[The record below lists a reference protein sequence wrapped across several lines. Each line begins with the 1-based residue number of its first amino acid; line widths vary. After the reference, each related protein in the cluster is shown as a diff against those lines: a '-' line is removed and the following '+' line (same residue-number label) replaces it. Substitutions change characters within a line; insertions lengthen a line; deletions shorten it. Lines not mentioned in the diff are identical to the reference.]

1 MSDEFL
7 GRAKSNHFSALKQSG
22 NDPEEYAS
30 HMRILGKYHFRD
42 IHEWTGGD
50 GKTYRCP
57 WHPIHVCS
65 SGNCD
70 GKERQ
75 IDSVDSEDSEA
86 GSRVSGRQVVQDKTM
101 EDSDDSDSGDSEG
114 SEDSEDSDGDYNTN
128 FTCEGRP
135 YKVRGRALTCHLHSL
150 LYEIECNRIAE
161 KANEVIDP
169 VMGKDHSNL
178 PESKFSVLTKF
189 RPKDTNLHQMHY
201 EVSTMGLC
209 QSNMTYLIK
218 CKGSTYQWVL
228 ELFGRMGLPQIHG
241 IEEIISK
248 ENSERM
254 KRLNYH
260 KQITQRGNKWHSSKG
275 INKNRKKCTRLK

>member
-1 MSDEFL
+1 M
-7 GRAKSNHFSALKQSG
+7 
-22 NDPEEYAS
+22 
-30 HMRILGKYHFRD
+30 
-42 IHEWTGGD
+42 
-50 GKTYRCP
+50 P

-75 IDSVDSEDSEA
+75 IDSVHSEDSET

-101 EDSDDSDSGDSEG
+101 EDSDDSDSGDSAG
-114 SEDSEDSDGDYNTN
+114 SEDSEDGDEDDNTN

-135 YKVRGRALTCHLHSL
+135 HKVRGRALTCDLHSL
-150 LYEIECNRIAE
+150 LYETECNRIAE
-161 KANEVIDP
+161 EANEVIDL
-169 VMGKDHSNL
+169 VMGKGHSNL

-189 RPKDTNLHQMHY
+189 TPKDTNLHQMHY
-201 EVSTMGLC
+201 EVSTNVGLC
-209 QSNMTYLIK
+209 QRNMTYLIK
-218 CKGSTYQWVL
+218 RKGSTYHWVL
-228 ELFGRMGLPQIHG
+228 ELFGQMGLPQIDG

-260 KQITQRGNKWHSSKG
+260 KTDHTKRKWVAFKQRHQQEQKKG
-275 INKNRKKCTRLK
+275 TRLK

>member
-30 HMRILGKYHFRD
+30 RMRILGKYHFRD

-65 SGNCD
+65 SDNCD

-86 GSRVSGRQVVQDKTM
+86 GSRVSGRQVVQDKTS

-135 YKVRGRALTCHLHSL
+135 YKVR
-150 LYEIECNRIAE
+150 
-161 KANEVIDP
+161 
-169 VMGKDHSNL
+169 
-178 PESKFSVLTKF
+178 
-189 RPKDTNLHQMHY
+189 
-201 EVSTMGLC
+201 
-209 QSNMTYLIK
+209 
-218 CKGSTYQWVL
+218 
-228 ELFGRMGLPQIHG
+228 
-241 IEEIISK
+241 
-248 ENSERM
+248 
-254 KRLNYH
+254 
-260 KQITQRGNKWHSSKG
+260 KG
-275 INKNRKKCTRLK
+275 IDM